1 MTLFNPRLIFRII
14 NIILLIETG
23 AFLLCIPVTLIYDEN
38 PAPFIWPAIVTF
50 IFSTMSSMFSG
61 KSETLKFNNRDG
73 YLVVTLG
80 WILFSLL
87 GSLPY
92 IISGEIPS
100 FINAFFE
107 STSGFS
113 TTGSSILTDVEVLSY
128 SLLFWRSLTH
138 WIGGIGIIVL
148 VIIILPS
155 LHVTGYQL
163 FTLESSLKEKI
174 HPKTRAIGY
183 RILFIY
189 LGLTLAEIFLLSLGD
204 MNLFDSICHSFGTV
218 ATGGFST
225 KNSSLMNYS
234 AYSQYVVMIFML
246 MAGISQVVYY
256 YLIKLNFRKIR
267 HNEELW
273 FYLAVII
280 ITGAVATSLILINS
294 TATAEEAFREGYF
307 QVISVIT
314 CTGFATA
321 DYLFWP
327 GAAVML
333 IFLLMFSGG
342 STGSTSGGIKI
353 ARHIIVLKSIR
364 NTFVKLTHPN
374 AISTVRFNGN
384 IVSEKTAVSVISF
397 TVLYLFVFILG
408 SIILTFTGLDVIS
421 ASSSAATCMAGIGPG
436 HGIVGPMSN
445 FAGIPDISKFILC
458 ILMILGRLEI
468 ITVLII
474 FTRSFWKL

>member
-1 MTLFNPRLIFRII
+1 
-14 NIILLIETG
+14 
-23 AFLLCIPVTLIYDEN
+23 
-38 PAPFIWPAIVTF
+38 
-50 IFSTMSSMFSG
+50 
-61 KSETLKFNNRDG
+61 
-73 YLVVTLG
+73 
-80 WILFSLL
+80 
-87 GSLPY
+87 
-92 IISGEIPS
+92 
-100 FINAFFE
+100 
-107 STSGFS
+107 
-113 TTGSSILTDVEVLSY
+113 
-128 SLLFWRSLTH
+128 
-138 WIGGIGIIVL
+138 
-148 VIIILPS
+148 
-155 LHVTGYQL
+155 
-163 FTLESSLKEKI
+163 
-174 HPKTRAIGY
+174 
-183 RILFIY
+183 
-189 LGLTLAEIFLLSLGD
+189 
-204 MNLFDSICHSFGTV
+204 
-218 ATGGFST
+218 
-225 KNSSLMNYS
+225 
-234 AYSQYVVMIFML
+234 
-246 MAGISQVVYY
+246 
-256 YLIKLNFRKIR
+256 
-267 HNEELW
+267 
-273 FYLAVII
+273 VII

>member
-1 MTLFNPRLIFRII
+1 MILFHPRLIFRIL
-14 NIILLIETG
+14 NIILLIETV
-23 AFLLCIPVTLIYDEN
+23 AFLFCIPVAFIYDEN
-38 PAPFIWPAIVTF
+38 PAPFIWSAIVTF
-50 IFSTMSSMFSG
+50 MFSTLSSMFSG

-80 WILFSLL
+80 WILFSLM

-92 IISGEIPS
+92 IISGEISS
-100 FINAFFE
+100 FTDAFFE
-107 STSGFS
+107 STSGFT
-113 TTGSSILTDVEVLSY
+113 TTGSSILTNVEGLSY
-128 SLLFWRSLTH
+128 SMLFWRSLTH

-189 LGLTLAEIFLLSLGD
+189 LGLTLAETFLLSLGD

-225 KNSSLMNYS
+225 KNSSLMGFS
-234 AYSQYVVMIFML
+234 VYSQYVVMIFML
-246 MAGISQVVYY
+246 LSGISQVVYY
-256 YLIKLNFRKIR
+256 YIVKLNFRKIR

-294 TATAEEAFREGYF
+294 TATPEEAFREGYF
-307 QVISVIT
+307 QIISVIT

-321 DYLFWP
+321 DYLLWP
-327 GAAVML
+327 GAAAMM

-364 NTFVKLTHPN
+364 NAIVKLTHPN

-384 IVSEKTAVSVISF
+384 IVSEKTAVSIISF
-397 TVLYLFVFILG
+397 IVLYLFVFILG
-408 SIILTFTGLDVIS
+408 SVILTFTGLDVIS